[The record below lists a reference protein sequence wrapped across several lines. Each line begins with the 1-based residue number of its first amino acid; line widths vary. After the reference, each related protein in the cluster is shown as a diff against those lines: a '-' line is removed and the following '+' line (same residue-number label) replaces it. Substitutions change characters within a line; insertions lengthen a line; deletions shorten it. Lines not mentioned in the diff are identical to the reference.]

1 MYVDLVSSPYISRP
15 LTFPCIPDRCGA
27 LTANVSTLHAVRS
40 RFVSTLT
47 TPVSSASPAWPSPP
61 RMLPL
66 LHHKHSFF
74 PPSLLLTLP
83 TLSTTTSLPIHCRH
97 QGDPSE
103 RYEITSTFAHVYK
116 PRLPLVEVQGSM
128 LPIVYP
134 NSTCACCMPR
144 FQTASPT
151 RAGVMS
157 VL

>member
-1 MYVDLVSSPYISRP
+1 MYVDLVSSQYMPRP

-27 LTANVSTLHAVRS
+27 LIANVSTLHAVRS
-40 RFVSTLT
+40 RFHPYDPCVQRESN
-47 TPVSSASPAWPSPP
+47 WPSPP
-61 RMLPL
+61 RILP

-74 PPSLLLTLP
+74 PFSLLLTLP

-144 FQTASPT
+144 FQTASTYT
-151 RAGVMS
+151 R
-157 VL
+157 